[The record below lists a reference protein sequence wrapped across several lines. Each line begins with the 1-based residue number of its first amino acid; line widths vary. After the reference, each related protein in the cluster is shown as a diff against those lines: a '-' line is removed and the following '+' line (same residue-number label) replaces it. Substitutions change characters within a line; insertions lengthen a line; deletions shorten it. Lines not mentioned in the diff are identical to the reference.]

1 MKDRWS
7 MPMVTLHWV
16 GGAMV
21 VGLLVMGSVVAD
33 LPDGDA
39 ARLWPGRLHSA
50 GGMVLGGLMLVR
62 LVLKLKGPR
71 PEPLALPPLHRAGV
85 DAVHG
90 LLYAGVLAMVG
101 SGMFLALSSGW
112 SDFIQGSA
120 ATPPALAG
128 LQARAAHELLK
139 WPLLGLVAAHVGG
152 VLLQQV
158 RRGDSLRRML
168 PFLK

>member
-1 MKDRWS
+1 
-7 MPMVTLHWV
+7 MPMVVLHWV

-21 VGLLVMGSVVAD
+21 VGLLVMGTVVAG

-50 GGMVLGGLMLVR
+50 GGMVLGGLMVVR

-71 PEPLALPPLHRAGV
+71 PEPLALPPLHRTGV
-85 DAVHG
+85 DAVHV
-90 LLYAGVLAMVG
+90 LLYAGVLAMVA
-101 SGMFLALSSGW
+101 SGMFLAFSSGW
-112 SDFIQGSA
+112 SDFVQGGA
-120 ATPPALAG
+120 ATPPKLAG
-128 LQARAAHELLK
+128 LQARDAHELLK

-152 VLLQQV
+152 VLVQQV

-168 PFLK
+168 PFLR